1 MRSRALPNAF
11 REELTSKFHTAVLCE
26 DTHCLLGE
34 GMSSPNPLGFGP
46 EAALAPQSKNEMF
59 STQAW
64 SQRPRLGP
72 TAWPVLEK
80 MNYGYLTVP
89 SRSCMGQRDALE

>member
-11 REELTSKFHTAVLCE
+11 REELTSKFHMAVLCE
-26 DTHCLLGE
+26 DTHCLLGA